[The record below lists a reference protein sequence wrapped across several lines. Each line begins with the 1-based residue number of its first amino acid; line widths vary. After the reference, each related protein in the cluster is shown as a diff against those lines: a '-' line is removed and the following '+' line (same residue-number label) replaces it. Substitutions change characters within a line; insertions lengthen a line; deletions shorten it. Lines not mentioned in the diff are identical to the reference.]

1 MFYVD
6 NEVKKLFSPGTMVS
20 FQGAR
25 KLSSY
30 LVRAKVYPLEYKVG
44 SWGCGKKRCQICLNV
59 TETDSFTS
67 TSTNKTYK
75 INLFNNS
82 EKFLIY
88 LLTSWVCLKQYV
100 GQTMDE
106 FRNRWNNYKSNDRKY
121 LNRQPCFHEH
131 IFEHFNGDNP
141 SVF

>member
-82 EKFLIY
+82 EKFL
-88 LLTSWVCLKQYV
+88 
-100 GQTMDE
+100 
-106 FRNRWNNYKSNDRKY
+106 
-121 LNRQPCFHEH
+121 
-131 IFEHFNGDNP
+131 NG
-141 SVF
+141 